1 MNTIFVILIYLFIA
15 FSVYFALRLVI
26 PEEYDEWE
34 SVGIAIMWP
43 PLLVVGVAALP
54 FIILNKVAEY
64 IRTYIKQDDI
74 TEEDDDE
81 E

>member
-1 MNTIFVILIYLFIA
+1 MNIIFVILIYLFIA
-15 FSVYFALRLVI
+15 FSVYFALRLTI

-34 SVGIAIMWP
+34 SVGIAVMWP
-43 PLLVVGVAALP
+43 LLLVVGVATLP
-54 FIILNKVAEY
+54 FIILNKSAEY